1 MEDDAYRRLAQH
13 LDRLPGGFPPTEDGV
28 ELRIL
33 QRLFTPDEARLAVHC
48 TLIPETAAV
57 IARRAGISME
67 EASRRLEAMAQR
79 GLLFN
84 IRIEGRPTLY
94 MAAQYVIGIW
104 EYHVKDL
111 DPDLIRDMNAYIPR
125 LMDPEVWKKSPQL
138 RTVPVG
144 RSIPASASVL
154 PYERA
159 EELVRA
165 RKRFLVAPCIC
176 RTEHRMMGEGC
187 DRPVET
193 CLVFD
198 LGADFYERNGLG
210 RRIDLDEALDILK
223 QADRAG
229 LVLQPSNARKVINI
243 CCCCGC
249 CCQVL
254 KTLKRYPAPA
264 TLVSSPFIAALDPE
278 TCKGCGVCVDRC
290 QMDALEMNE
299 DKVCL
304 DPKRCIGCGLCV
316 STCPTGSLTLSRKP
330 DEEHSDI
337 PGTMV
342 ESAIRLG
349 RTRGKL
355 GTLSLA
361 KMQIRSKVDRL
372 LAARRKA

>member
-1 MEDDAYRRLAQH
+1 MDDVYRSLAQH
-13 LDRLPGGFPPTEDGV
+13 LDRLPGGFPPTEDGL

-33 QRLFTPDEARLAVHC
+33 QRLFTPDEARMAVHC
-48 TLIPETAAV
+48 TLIPEAAAV
-57 IARRAGISME
+57 IARRAGISLK

-111 DPDLIRDMNAYIPR
+111 DPDLIQDMNAYIPR
-125 LMDPEVWKKSPQL
+125 LMDPAVWKKSPQL
-138 RTVPVG
+138 RTVPVE
-144 RSIPASASVL
+144 RSIPASANVL

-198 LGADFYERNGLG
+198 LGADYYERNGLG

-223 QADRAG
+223 QADKAG

-278 TCKGCGVCVDRC
+278 TCKGCGICVDRC
-290 QMDALEMNE
+290 QMDALEMHE
-299 DKVCL
+299 EKVYL

-316 STCPTGSLTLSRKP
+316 STCPTGSLTLFRKP
-330 DEEHSDI
+330 DSKQSDV
-337 PGTMV
+337 PGSMV

-355 GTLSLA
+355 GALSLA

-372 LAARRKA
+372 LTARKKA